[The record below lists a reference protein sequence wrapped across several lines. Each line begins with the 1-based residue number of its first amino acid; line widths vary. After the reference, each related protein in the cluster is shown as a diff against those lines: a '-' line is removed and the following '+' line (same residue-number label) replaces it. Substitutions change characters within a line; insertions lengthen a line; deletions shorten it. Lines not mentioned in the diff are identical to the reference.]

1 MSKVKNKQTLDWEK
15 SRAEKYDEK
24 YWKKHGYHYQPKRK
38 YMSKS
43 VYLVSKDG
51 VEVTYDIPYSV
62 TDPVKFMKFF
72 ADLFDMHTKLQSA

>member
-15 SRAEKYDEK
+15 SRAEKYAEK

-51 VEVTYDIPYSV
+51 VEVTNY
-62 TDPVKFMKFF
+62 
-72 ADLFDMHTKLQSA
+72 